1 MAGNSFDQ
9 IAQAL
14 LKQQQIMGQLQKEN
28 RELRQ
33 QLIDLREGRGIFVE
47 INGQRFALMGKTSE
61 SRSVEEPASVTPNTL
76 TADQSKSPQ
85 SEKEKTLVASVQ
97 EETKPSVT
105 VPLKEEATFLEEVM
119 IDAFAAALT
128 TPINALATPT
138 KKPEPSEEEK
148 NAILRREL
156 MGSFLLE

>member
-9 IAQAL
+9 IAQSL
-14 LKQQQIMGQLQKEN
+14 LKQQQIMEQLQKEN

-33 QLIDLREGRGIFVE
+33 QLTDLREGRGIFIE
-47 INGQRFALMGKTSE
+47 INGQRFALKVATPE
-61 SRSVEEPASVTPNTL
+61 NTPIEEPVSATPNTL

-85 SEKEKTLVASVQ
+85 SEKEKVLVSSVQ
-97 EETKPSVT
+97 EEKKASVT
-105 VPLKEEATFLEEVM
+105 VSLKEEPTFLEEVM
-119 IDAFAAALT
+119 IDAFATALT
-128 TPINALATPT
+128 TPISALTTPA